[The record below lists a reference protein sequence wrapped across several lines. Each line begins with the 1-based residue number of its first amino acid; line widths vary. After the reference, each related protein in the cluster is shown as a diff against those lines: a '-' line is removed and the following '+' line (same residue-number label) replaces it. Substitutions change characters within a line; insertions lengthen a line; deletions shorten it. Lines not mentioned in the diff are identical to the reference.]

1 MIGGGSGGGAAP
13 TPVAKARAERAGGH
27 LAEAG
32 NIESLGGRE
41 HVVDAP
47 TNGIV
52 RRIIELHVLHLV
64 VRLEHGV
71 GGGSCSSASGPCS
84 LHARSLLHVLAG
96 VLPLG
101 WRAGGMNKLLRVH
114 ACRTRFEP

>member
-52 RRIIELHVLHLV
+52 RRIIELHFCAFTHAE
-64 VRLEHGV
+64 RD
-71 GGGSCSSASGPCS
+71 SS
-84 LHARSLLHVLAG
+84 HER
-96 VLPLG
+96 
-101 WRAGGMNKLLRVH
+101 R
-114 ACRTRFEP
+114 